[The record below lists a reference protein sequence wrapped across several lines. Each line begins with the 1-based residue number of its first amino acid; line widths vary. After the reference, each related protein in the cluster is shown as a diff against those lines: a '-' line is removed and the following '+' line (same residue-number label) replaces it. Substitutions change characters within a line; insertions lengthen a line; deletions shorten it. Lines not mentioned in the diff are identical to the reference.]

1 MKEQNMA
8 YDLKLTNRR
17 KPVFLCFA
25 GIFMPKEKAAG
36 RQQRFQYDRNRFRIL
51 FLFFC

>member
-17 KPVFLCFA
+17 KPVFLFFGQTEIKRKSCQS
-25 GIFMPKEKAAG
+25 AAK
-36 RQQRFQYDRNRFRIL
+36 ISI
-51 FLFFC
+51 